1 MENNETYG
9 KVELGT
15 NFEMPNCKDHQSF
28 TRSIKSLKNNISAA
42 PDASIDYK
50 MPQIP
55 ILESNEK
62 LNTFAYFG
70 WSTTDEMTTSSDIYS
85 TSTFN
90 CKSRT
95 SNLSS
100 SLQDT
105 YVTSSSKGTL
115 EPLFFIQAPK
125 FFFF

>member
-15 NFEMPNCKDHQSF
+15 NFKMPNCKNHQSF
-28 TRSIKSLKNNISAA
+28 TRSIKSLKNNIIAA
-42 PDASIDYK
+42 PNASIDYK
-50 MPQIP
+50 MPQTP

-62 LNTFAYFG
+62 LNTFAYFR
-70 WSTTDEMTTSSDIYS
+70 WSTIDEITSSDIYS

-115 EPLFFIQAPK
+115 EPLFLIQAPK
-125 FFFF
+125 FFSFN